1 MQVALNFKDEMIAK
15 KVLWVIDRFKNDGVE
30 VVILDDQD
38 SDIIDGFRDSIREIK
53 QIEKGKLNSKPI
65 EEFLNE
71 L

>member
-38 SDIIDGFRDSIREIK
+38 SDIIDGFRDSIREIE